1 MKTLNKVKISIWI
14 NALKC
19 YCDWYF
25 IFNQSSRIILKSIT
39 IIAGIIITA
48 TGIIDFIYYL
58 NGWLRYL
65 FYEEYVIKWF
75 FEMYLRNI
83 CFNPYTTYDNIFLIY
98 L

>member
-1 MKTLNKVKISIWI
+1 MKTLNKVKMSIWI
-14 NALKC
+14 NALSA
-19 YCDWYF
+19 
-25 IFNQSSRIILKSIT
+25 IAIGILFLINPQESFEVVT

-58 NGWLRYL
+58 NSWLDIYFMKNTL
-65 FYEEYVIKWF
+65 LSGF
-75 FEMYLRNI
+75 FEMYLRNL